1 MNTSPIPSEP
11 LTASQ
16 IASLKSVFSGD
27 IISKNESSY
36 DESRKV
42 WNGMIDKH
50 PELIARCM
58 NVNDVVQA
66 VKFARKHS
74 LPVAIRGGSHNVA
87 GFATCDNGMV
97 IDLSLMKSIKVDE
110 AKKVARA
117 DPGLKWK
124 EFDAAT
130 QAHGL
135 AVTGGLISTTGI
147 SGFTLGGGIGWL
159 VRKCGFTADN
169 LIGAQVVT
177 ADGEII
183 DSSMEVN
190 PDLFWGL
197 RGGGGNFGIVTS
209 FQYSLARIGTM
220 VLGGLVLYSFKNAQQ
235 VLDRY
240 ANLVAQNPPDELTT
254 LIAFITAPPAQF
266 VPQEYQGKPAIAL
279 ACCYC
284 GDTSDGAEIVQPFR
298 ALGEPIVDLIQPMP
312 YTVLQSM
319 LDETAPAGLQ
329 NYWKSAYLR
338 PIGKEFIEAAISRF
352 KLVPSPL
359 SAIHIHQLGGAIRRV
374 GDNATAIGK
383 RNAAYVSNIVSMWI
397 SPEESDKNVKWTKD
411 TFDAFAKFSEEG
423 AYVNFLGEDGSD
435 RVRAAYG
442 EGKYRRLSQL
452 KRKYD
457 PTNFFHL
464 NQNIR
469 PEPSKSKR

>member
-1 MNTSPIPSEP
+1 
-11 LTASQ
+11 
-16 IASLKSVFSGD
+16 
-27 IISKNESSY
+27 
-36 DESRKV
+36 
-42 WNGMIDKH
+42 
-50 PELIARCM
+50 
-58 NVNDVVQA
+58 
-66 VKFARKHS
+66 
-74 LPVAIRGGSHNVA
+74 
-87 GFATCDNGMV
+87 
-97 IDLSLMKSIKVDE
+97 
-110 AKKVARA
+110 
-117 DPGLKWK
+117 
-124 EFDAAT
+124 
-130 QAHGL
+130 
-135 AVTGGLISTTGI
+135 
-147 SGFTLGGGIGWL
+147 
-159 VRKCGFTADN
+159 
-169 LIGAQVVT
+169 
-177 ADGEII
+177 
-183 DSSMEVN
+183 
-190 PDLFWGL
+190 
-197 RGGGGNFGIVTS
+197 
-209 FQYSLARIGTM
+209 
-220 VLGGLVLYSFKNAQQ
+220 
-235 VLDRY
+235 
-240 ANLVAQNPPDELTT
+240 
-254 LIAFITAPPAQF
+254 
-266 VPQEYQGKPAIAL
+266 
-279 ACCYC
+279 
-284 GDTSDGAEIVQPFR
+284 
-298 ALGEPIVDLIQPMP
+298 
-312 YTVLQSM
+312 M